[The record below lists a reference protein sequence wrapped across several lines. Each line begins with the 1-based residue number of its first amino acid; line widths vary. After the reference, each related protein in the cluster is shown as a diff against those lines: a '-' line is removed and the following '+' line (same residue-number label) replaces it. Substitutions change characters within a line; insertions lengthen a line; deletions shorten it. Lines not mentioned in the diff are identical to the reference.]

1 MSLTAEQYQL
11 FNKLQEEKMN
21 LPKVVSDLIETQN
34 SFDSVAYAD
43 CFSETAVV
51 FDEGKTHNGK
61 KEIERWIADSND
73 RYKAT
78 IKPVGFE
85 EKETASLLMA
95 ETSGNFEGSPIV
107 LTYHLEISD
116 GLIQLLKVTG

>member
-1 MSLTAEQYQL
+1 
-11 FNKLQEEKMN
+11 MN
-21 LPKVVSDLIETQN
+21 LPKVVAELVETQN
-34 SFDSVAYAD
+34 NFDSFAYAN

-61 KEIERWIADSND
+61 KEIERWIADSNE

-85 EKETASLLMA
+85 EKETESLLMA

-107 LTYHLEISD
+107 LTYHMKIED
-116 GLIQLLKVTG
+116 ELIQSLTVTG

>member
-1 MSLTAEQYQL
+1 
-11 FNKLQEEKMN
+11 MN
-21 LPKVVSDLIETQN
+21 LPKVIAELVETQN
-34 SFDSVAYAD
+34 NFDSVAYAN

-61 KEIERWIADSND
+61 KEIERWIADSNE

-85 EKETASLLMA
+85 EKETESLLMA

-107 LTYHLEISD
+107 LTYHMKIED
-116 GLIQLLKVTG
+116 ELIQSLTVTG

>member
-1 MSLTAEQYQL
+1 
-11 FNKLQEEKMN
+11 MN

-34 SFDSVAYAD
+34 SFDSIAYAN
-43 CFSETAVV
+43 CYSETAVV

-61 KEIERWIADSND
+61 KEIERWIADSNE

-85 EKETASLLMA
+85 EKGTESLLMA

-107 LTYHLEISD
+107 LTYHLEIAD
-116 GLIQLLKVTG
+116 GLIQSLKVTG

>member
-1 MSLTAEQYQL
+1 MD
-11 FNKLQEEKMN
+11 
-21 LPKVVSDLIETQN
+21 LPKIVSDLIKTQN

-61 KEIERWIADSND
+61 KEIERWIADSNE
-73 RYKAT
+73 RYKAI
-78 IKPVGFE
+78 IKPLSFE
-85 EKETASLLMA
+85 ENDTESILKA

-107 LTYHLEISD
+107 LTYHMKIAGE
-116 GLIQLLKVTG
+116 LIQSLKVTG

>member
-1 MSLTAEQYQL
+1 
-11 FNKLQEEKMN
+11 MN
-21 LPKVVSDLIETQN
+21 LPKVVTELVETQN
-34 SFDSVAYAD
+34 NFDSVAYAN

-61 KEIERWIADSND
+61 KEIERWIADSNE

-78 IKPVGFE
+78 IKPVSFE
-85 EKETASLLMA
+85 EKETESLLMA

-107 LTYHLEISD
+107 LTYHMKFED
-116 GLIQLLKVTG
+116 ELIQSLKVTG